1 MNYKTLRICLLVA
14 IVLAGWVAVGHLVE
28 NRAEAAVRYRTPPN
42 LFYNY
47 YVPAV
52 GCPGIGARLY
62 VCPRPT
68 PPLVGH
74 TYVTYEP
81 LMPHEF
87 LWKHCRVYK
96 RKHPDGKCTRT
107 MVLWR

>member
-1 MNYKTLRICLLVA
+1 MNYKTLRTCLLGA
-14 IVLAGWVAVGHLVE
+14 IVLAGWVAVEHLVE

-52 GCPGIGARLY
+52 GCQDVGARLY
-62 VCPRPT
+62 VCPRPP

-74 TYVTYEP
+74 PDVTDAP
-81 LMPHEF
+81 LLPPAV
-87 LWKHCRVYK
+87 LGQPCRGYK

-107 MVLWR
+107 MVWWR